1 MCGAASDVRFGP
13 KADSC
18 AAAKSIVYSMTSS
31 ANARSLSVRSR
42 RRVGGSGRYGRYAR
56 QRPVSAFTRPE
67 ATAAWSAAKSRS
79 FWSAYVSANE
89 AMARSK

>member
-1 MCGAASDVRFGP
+1 M
-13 KADSC
+13 
-18 AAAKSIVYSMTSS
+18 
-31 ANARSLSVRSR
+31 
-42 RRVGGSGRYGRYAR
+42 VGTAR

-89 AMARSK
+89 AIARSKASDLPRYALIAIRSPEHAWARALR